1 MTKETKVSATYAE
14 TVLAERLRYRNKLG
28 WYTFALKPGSRI
40 SYKKAELSDGRKWG
54 MTKDEEE
61 IRAEH
66 AQWPDAGVGIP
77 TGPVNDMW
85 VLDTDTL
92 RGHGVDGLASRA
104 ELEAR
109 YGPLPETLKART
121 ASGGLH
127 EYWRWPRD
135 GTIIR
140 TTTGKLAPGM
150 DVIALNHMVI
160 GPPTHR
166 PGYGHYTWE
175 NNVPIIKPPEWLV
188 AQAGIASLRNTED
201 RAVIE
206 DHEPTEIEIVA
217 AAVEVIPNND
227 YEFTPDPENFEFGW
241 DDWNR
246 MLMAI
251 WRATDGSDAGF
262 EIADRW
268 SQKNAAK
275 YNARE
280 TRARWKHFSHSP
292 PDQISYGSIKWFA
305 FKADPDWER
314 NYDNEIARKMQ
325 QAIRDAR
332 VKRKAQQKQIE
343 DEGAAEGD
351 AGADGQE
358 QKDTSPD
365 HQPALEAEEEQP
377 KTLLRHS
384 GDFVAG
390 FTPPDYLIEGFLQR
404 RFLYSFTGLTGSGKT
419 AVALLLAACVA
430 LGRPFGGKAVEQG
443 TVLFFAGE
451 NPDDVCTR
459 WIKLCE
465 ELKVAPAAVPVYFLP
480 SAMPI
485 GEVAKDRTTKREGIQ
500 VRAKLEE
507 EAEAL
512 GGVSLIIVDTNTA
525 YFKGDDEN
533 DNVQAAEHARMLR
546 SYVTLDG
553 GPTVLVTT
561 HPTKNASLDNLL
573 PRGGGA
579 FVNEVDGNLV
589 GIRQPGT
596 NIITVETH
604 GKFRG
609 PEFAPMPFKIQPGTS
624 DKIKDTKGRPIW
636 TVTAAAIT
644 GAEHDAM
651 DDAFSAKQEAMLVAL
666 KAKPSSSTVE
676 LAEQLG
682 WKYQNGDPNK
692 SLVYRMLK
700 KSVKDKYVE
709 LVGNR
714 YKLTA
719 KGAKHL
725 EELAGRPV

>member
-1 MTKETKVSATYAE
+1 MTKETKVSTTYAE

-40 SYKKAELSDGRKWG
+40 SYKKADLSDGRKWG
-54 MTKDEEE
+54 MTKDEAE
-61 IRAEH
+61 IREEH
-66 AQWPDAGVGIP
+66 AQWPEAGIGIP
-77 TGPVNDMW
+77 TGPVNDIW

-104 ELEAR
+104 ELER
-109 YGPLPETLKART
+109 KYGPLPETLTART

-127 EYWRWPRD
+127 EYWRWPKD

-166 PGYGHYTWE
+166 PGYGDYKWINDVHIAT
-175 NNVPIIKPPEWLV
+175 PPEWLV
-188 AQAGIASLRNTED
+188 AQAGIASLRNVED

-206 DHEPTEIEIVA
+206 EHEPTEVEIVA
-217 AAVEVIPNND
+217 AAVAVIPNND

-251 WRATDGSDAGF
+251 WRATDGSEAGF
-262 EIADRW
+262 EIADTW
-268 SQKNAAK
+268 SRKNPAK

-314 NYDNEIARKMQ
+314 NYDREIAQKMK
-325 QAIRDAR
+325 QAVKDAKVR
-332 VKRKAQQKQIE
+332 RKAQQKQIDE
-343 DEGAAEGD
+343 EGAAEGD
-351 AGADGQE
+351 DQ
-358 QKDTSPD
+358 
-365 HQPALEAEEEQP
+365 EEEQAKLEPP
-377 KTLLRHS
+377 KEEEPQPKKKLLRSS

-390 FTPPDYLIEGFLQR
+390 FTPPDYLIQGFMQR
-404 RFLYSFTGLTGSGKT
+404 KFLYSFTGLTGSGKT
-419 AVALLLAACVA
+419 AVAMLLAACVA

-443 TVLFFAGE
+443 TVLYFAGE

-465 ELKVAPAAVPVYFLP
+465 ELKVAPATMPVHFLP
-480 SAMPI
+480 GAMPI
-485 GEVAKDRTTKREGIQ
+485 GEVAKDRATIRQGIQ
-500 VRAKLEE
+500 VRAQIEE
-507 EAEAL
+507 EVEAL

-546 SYVTLDG
+546 SYVELIGD
-553 GPTVLVTT
+553 PTVLVTA

-573 PRGGGA
+573 PRGGGS
-579 FVNEVDGNLV
+579 FLNEVDGNLV

-596 NIITVETH
+596 NILTVETH

-624 DKIKDTKGRPIW
+624 DKIVDTKGNKIW
-636 TVTAAAIT
+636 TVTAAALT

-651 DDAFSAKQEAMLVAL
+651 DDALSAKQEALLHAL
-666 KAKPSSSTVE
+666 HTKPSSSIAE
-676 LAEQLG
+676 LAEALG
-682 WKYQNGDPNK
+682 WKYQNGEPNK
-692 SLVYRMLK
+692 SLVQRLVK
-700 KSVKDKYVE
+700 RSVKDKYVE
-709 LVGNR
+709 LVGSR
-714 YKLTA
+714 YQLTA

-725 EELAGRPV
+725 EALVGRPV